1 MKNYYEILGLSV
13 NATEAQVK
21 YVFRRLAI
29 TYHPDK
35 NPSPEA
41 EAIFK
46 EVNEAYEVLGDPVKR
61 TQYDYLLLTGNKPT
75 VVEDSQRVRHRD
87 PAYRRRGPTYQRRS
101 GPSPQLIMM
110 ESFLKYVKIL
120 SWIGCMVCFVLLFD
134 FFLLP
139 NVMEEKVVSPIRLD
153 KRFAFRYRSDLLLT
167 SGGHHFNIDVH
178 ELKYFPD
185 DSKISILKSPLL
197 SLLIKVENF
206 DHSYQVNN
214 LATVY
219 RNLMFGPIL
228 LLALSLAGL
237 LLKAGTEMR
246 FNLGIVLILMFMLN
260 IGFFIWSRI

>member
-1 MKNYYEILGLSV
+1 MKNYYEILGL
-13 NATEAQVK
+13 NPTATEAQIK

-61 TQYDYLLLTGNKPT
+61 TQYDYLLLTGDKPI
-75 VVEDSQRVRHRD
+75 VVDDSQKNRHRD
-87 PAYRRRGPTYQRRS
+87 PAYRRRATAYRRKS
-101 GPSPQLIMM
+101 GPSPQMIMM
-110 ESFLKYVKIL
+110 ESFQKYVKIL
-120 SWIGCMVCFVLLFD
+120 SWMGCIVCLMLMFD
-134 FFLLP
+134 FFLPASVL
-139 NVMEEKVVSPIRLD
+139 EEKVISPVRLD

-185 DSKISILKSPLL
+185 DSKISILKSSVL

-206 DHSYQVNN
+206 DNSYQVNN

-219 RNLMFGPIL
+219 RNLIFGPVL

-237 LLKAGTEMR
+237 LLKAGTEMK
-246 FNLGIVLILMFMLN
+246 FNLGIVLILLFMLN